1 MEDLGLLLIRVMVGI
16 VFMFYGSQKLF
27 GLFGG
32 HGIKGTG
39 GWFESIGV
47 KPGVPAAVL
56 SGLGEF
62 ISGILFIIGLFL
74 PLAAAIIT
82 IIMSGAIVKV
92 HGSKGF
98 ANGAGG
104 YEYNLML
111 IVVAIGM
118 ALVGPGAF
126 ALGL

>member
-82 IIMSGAIVKV
+82 IIMAGAIVKV

-98 ANGAGG
+98 ATGAGG